1 MDLKMN
7 DALNK
12 VWDQLV
18 AKIESNPGI
27 WEKPWFMNAAGIS
40 DIPSN
45 FSTKRKYSGFN
56 VFNLEITR
64 LIAGYSSNKWITFNQ
79 CANLGGS
86 VLKGS
91 KGTPIII
98 YNPPKF
104 KEEEIAGEKKDVM
117 IRPPYFG
124 SGYVFNI
131 EQTTLK
137 DDALPV
143 VIEKKYS
150 TIEEVETLIKKT
162 GAVIREIPS
171 NRAYYSPGEDSITL
185 PLLDQFKS
193 VEEYYGTKFH
203 ELVHW
208 SGHESRLNRLSKS
221 ATFGSA
227 SYSREELVAE
237 IGSVFLK
244 TETGI
249 NDKVDNAAAYI
260 KNWWGNIKEDRGSLI
275 DACGKA
281 QKATNYILSSGGKNS

>member
-7 DALNK
+7 DSLNK

-18 AKIESNPGI
+18 AKIEGNPGI

-40 DIPSN
+40 CTPSN

-91 KGTPIII
+91 KGTSIII

-104 KEEEIAGEKKDVM
+104 KEDEINGEKKDVM

-137 DDALPV
+137 DDSVPEIV
-143 VIEKKYS
+143 KKYS
-150 TIEEVETLIKKT
+150 TIEEVETIIKKT

-171 NRAYYSPGEDSITL
+171 NRAYYSPGDDSITL
-185 PLLDQFKS
+185 PVIDQFKS

-208 SGHESRLNRLSKS
+208 TGNKSRLNRSIES
-221 ATFGSA
+221 SSFGSE

-260 KNWWGNIKEDRGSLI
+260 KNWWSVIKEDRGSLI

-281 QKATNYILSSGGKNS
+281 QKATNFILSSGAKNT